1 MRSHLPTR
9 KNPLAPATSA
19 AGARDDVG
27 DPTLY
32 VTLNADYVTP
42 GFVKPGFDD
51 DRRRTRFE
59 WEWEGWESKWDR
71 ERAGWGVT
79 PGRGRERAGWG

>member
-1 MRSHLPTR
+1 MASSEPPKVLLECAATCPRA
-9 KNPLAPATSA
+9 NPLAAGTSA

-42 GFVKPGFDD
+42 GFVKPG
-51 DRRRTRFE
+51 
-59 WEWEGWESKWDR
+59 WR
-71 ERAGWGVT
+71 ER
-79 PGRGRERAGWG
+79 RGARKRLDVN

>member
-9 KNPLAPATSA
+9 KNPLAAATSA

-32 VTLNADYVTP
+32 VTLNAV
-42 GFVKPGFDD
+42 
-51 DRRRTRFE
+51 
-59 WEWEGWESKWDR
+59 R
-71 ERAGWGVT
+71 ER
-79 PGRGRERAGWG
+79 RGDEKETRCELK

>member
-9 KNPLAPATSA
+9 KNPLAAATSA

-51 DRRRTRFE
+51 GRRRDEKETRCE
-59 WEWEGWESKWDR
+59 LK
-71 ERAGWGVT
+71 
-79 PGRGRERAGWG
+79 

>member
-19 AGARDDVG
+19 AGSRDDVG

-42 GFVKPGFDD
+42 GFVKPDSAPPPELKGL
-51 DRRRTRFE
+51 RTNT
-59 WEWEGWESKWDR
+59 
-71 ERAGWGVT
+71 V
-79 PGRGRERAGWG
+79 

>member
-9 KNPLAPATSA
+9 KNPLAAATSA
-19 AGARDDVG
+19 AGVRDDVG

-42 GFVKPGFDD
+42 GFVKPSDSRGAEPEAAADSAPPPELKGL
-51 DRRRTRFE
+51 RTNT
-59 WEWEGWESKWDR
+59 
-71 ERAGWGVT
+71 V
-79 PGRGRERAGWG
+79 

>member
-9 KNPLAPATSA
+9 KNPLAAGTSA

-51 DRRRTRFE
+51 DRRRVPITTPGGA
-59 WEWEGWESKWDR
+59 EGTAGRR
-71 ERAGWGVT
+71 ERDSK
-79 PGRGRERAGWG
+79 

>member
-9 KNPLAPATSA
+9 KNPLAAATSA
-19 AGARDDVG
+19 AGARDDFG

-51 DRRRTRFE
+51 DRRARSRSGAHSRTGCPWPRRR
-59 WEWEGWESKWDR
+59 S
-71 ERAGWGVT
+71 A
-79 PGRGRERAGWG
+79 